1 MAKETRQFYVNIQG
15 EAEAVAI
22 TVDEGQAQAAVD
34 GENFVIAGPY
44 RPGEGVQEFIVN
56 GAPMRFRVT
65 HSGESL
71 TLARHGIEITTRAW
85 SQIEHDLYRLMPEKE
100 LADTSNQVLS
110 PMPGKVLAIRV
121 EVGQKVEA
129 GEEIC
134 VIEAMKM
141 ENVLVA
147 ERTAIVEE
155 ILVAQG
161 DTVNADQM
169 LLLFASDAG

>member
-1 MAKETRQFYVNIQG
+1 MARETRQFYVNIQG

-22 TVDEGQAQAAVD
+22 TIDEGQAHASLN

-44 RPGEGVQEFIVN
+44 RPGEGVQEFLVN
-56 GAPMRFRVT
+56 GAPMRFRVS

-85 SQIEHDLYRLMPEKE
+85 TQLERDLYRLMPQKE
-100 LADTSNQVLS
+100 VADTSNQVMS

-121 EVGQKVEA
+121 EVGQRVEA

-141 ENVLVA
+141 ENVLIA

-155 ILVAQG
+155 ILVGEG

-169 LLLFASDAG
+169 LLLFAAEAG